1 MNTFDPDNLEELERA
16 HYADNRI
23 DISNLL
29 GMIIDAKGD
38 TDYTKQMLDNAEENV
53 ESLTKKLSLVIEMVE
68 DADDLGKLKKV
79 VRRIKSDM
87 IMSGVKI

>member
-1 MNTFDPDNLEELERA
+1 MNTFDPDKLEEMERA

-29 GMIIDAKGD
+29 DMIIDAKGD
-38 TDYTKQMLDNAEENV
+38 ADYIKQMLDNAEGEV
-53 ESLTKKLSLVIEMVE
+53 DSLTKKLSLVIESVE

-79 VRRIKSDM
+79 VRRIKSDV
-87 IMSGVKI
+87 IMSGVKL